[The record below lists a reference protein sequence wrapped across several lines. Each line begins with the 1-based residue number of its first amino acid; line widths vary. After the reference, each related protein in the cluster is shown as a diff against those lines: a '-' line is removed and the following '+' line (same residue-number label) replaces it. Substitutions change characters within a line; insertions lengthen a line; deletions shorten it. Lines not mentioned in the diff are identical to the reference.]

1 MRAEGGISTVLEP
14 NKEMLKEA
22 YENSKKNMKY
32 HINEA
37 IQAKPYNI
45 MANI

>member
-37 IQAKPYNI
+37 IQDKPYNI